1 MDAIEA
7 AIKNGYHINDIPEF
21 KDKTW
26 GDFERDCTGKYV
38 YLFGAGIGVESF
50 FRKFQDKLGLIKGG
64 GVIDNNQDM
73 QGFPVE
79 CLSTCM
85 PDNFF
90 KNSHITDISVLS
102 DVSADEY
109 VILIT
114 SIKKYA
120 EIALTLKQLGIT
132 NYYSL
137 LCMEYFFRKENY
149 NYLPLNGVSLYEIV
163 AQKLKGYPVRP
174 NKVYIETYYTY
185 EGHGKSILKK
195 LSNMRPDLDIVWV
208 GKYRP
213 AVSDIPNVRYITNN
227 NVSSMM
233 YEFATSKILLTDGIP
248 SCWDIKKADQILIQM
263 KHWSSITLKEFYWYE
278 FKDRCTN
285 DELKIEKEKY
295 SKLDYIFVGSKFDED
310 TCREGF
316 LFEGPSVYVGS
327 PRSDVLFGKES
338 LPIREIYNISPQT
351 KILLYAPTFRLYE
364 KNWKRK
370 WKTIDV
376 FIDLDFENIKKS
388 LEDKTGDEWVIFL
401 RLHPIL
407 SDQKK
412 DFSLPKYV
420 IDVSDYPDSEE
431 LVVVSNAMVADYSS
445 IMFEPA
451 FVKKPVFLL
460 ATDKDEYLRR
470 ERGFLINY
478 ETLPFP
484 IAESNEEL
492 AKNVAN
498 FDYDSYVKKVDAFFE
513 KYGLHE
519 DGHAS
524 ERATRF
530 ILDLLDG
537 MVHEGKAR
545 DEVDYVVSNAI
556 RGGDGEC

>member
-1 MDAIEA
+1 MDAIDG
-7 AIKNGYHINDIPEF
+7 AIKNGYHLNDIPEF

-26 GDFERDCTGKYV
+26 GDFERDCNGKYV

-50 FRKFQDKLGLIKGG
+50 FCKFQDKLSLIKGG
-64 GVIDNNQDM
+64 GVIDNNQAI
-73 QGFPVE
+73 QGIPVE

-85 PDNFF
+85 PDKFF
-90 KNSHITDISVLS
+90 KNDYITDISVLR
-102 DVSADEY
+102 DMSAEEY
-109 VILIT
+109 VVLIT
-114 SIKKYA
+114 SLKKYA
-120 EIALTLKQLGIT
+120 EISMALKQLGIT

-137 LCMEYFFRKENY
+137 LCMEYIFRKGKDK
-149 NYLPLNGVSLYEIV
+149 YLPLNEVGLYEIV
-163 AQKLKGYPVRP
+163 SQKLKGHPIKP

-185 EGHGKSILKK
+185 EGHGKAILKK

-208 GKYRP
+208 GKYSP
-213 AVSDIPNVRYITNN
+213 TVSDISNVRYITKD
-227 NVSSMM
+227 NVFSMI

-285 DELKIEKEKY
+285 DELIIEKDKY
-295 SKLDYIFVGSKFDED
+295 SKIDYIFVGSKFDED

-327 PRSDVLFGKES
+327 PRSDVLFEKNS
-338 LPIREIYNISPQT
+338 SSIREKYNISSKI

-364 KNWKRK
+364 KNWKRN

-376 FIDLDFENIKKS
+376 FIDLDFENIKRA
-388 LEDKTGDEWVIFL
+388 LEYKTGDEWIIFL

-407 SDQKK
+407 INQKK
-412 DFSLPKYV
+412 NFSLPKYV

-431 LVVVSNAMVADYSS
+431 LVVASDAMVADYSS

-460 ATDKDEYLRR
+460 STDKNEYLRR

-492 AKNVAN
+492 AENVLN
-498 FDYDSYVKKVDAFFE
+498 FDYDCYVKKIDIFFK

-524 ERATRF
+524 DRATRF

-537 MVHEGKAR
+537 KVHDGEAR
-545 DEVDYVVSNAI
+545 DEVDYVVRNAI
-556 RGGDGEC
+556 RGS